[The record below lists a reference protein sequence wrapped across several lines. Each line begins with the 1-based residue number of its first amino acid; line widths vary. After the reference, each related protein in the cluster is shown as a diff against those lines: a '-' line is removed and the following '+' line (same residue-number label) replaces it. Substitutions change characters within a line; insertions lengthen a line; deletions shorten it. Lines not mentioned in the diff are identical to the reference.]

1 MRAIGRS
8 TIGRS
13 SGVAGGVLLACAA
26 GLGAARPAAA
36 ALDRATERELEQRVA
51 AIEPQ
56 LIVWRHDIHQH
67 PELSGQETRT
77 AALVAAHLR
86 QLGLEVTTGVGGT
99 GVVGLLRGSLPGKV
113 VALRADMD
121 ALPVTEQTDLPF
133 ASHATGNQMGK
144 QTGVMHA
151 CGHDGHTAMLMAV
164 AQVLSEMR
172 PRLHGSV
179 KFIFQ
184 PAEEGYS
191 QPPRSPDEHIGAL
204 AMIDAGVLENP
215 KVDAIYGL
223 HLVAQLPAG
232 ALGYRSGATM
242 ASADTWE
249 LQVIG
254 RQTHGG
260 LPWAGVDPIVV
271 SAQII
276 LGLQTLV
283 SRQVNIAAQPAVLS
297 IGSIHGGNRENII
310 PERVE
315 LLGTLRTYDDGM
327 RDDLVA
333 RMRNT
338 AESIAHASGATAEL
352 NLGAHHYATTVNEP
366 GLTARALPVL
376 TRVVR
381 GNIQEV
387 AKITAAEDFSEFQKR
402 VPGMF
407 FVLGATAPGTDP
419 ATAPTNH
426 SPLFR
431 VDDSTL
437 AVGVRALASLA
448 LEYR

>member
-1 MRAIGRS
+1 
-8 TIGRS
+8 
-13 SGVAGGVLLACAA
+13 
-26 GLGAARPAAA
+26 
-36 ALDRATERELEQRVA
+36 
-51 AIEPQ
+51 
-56 LIVWRHDIHQH
+56 
-67 PELSGQETRT
+67 
-77 AALVAAHLR
+77 
-86 QLGLEVTTGVGGT
+86 
-99 GVVGLLRGSLPGKV
+99 
-113 VALRADMD
+113 
-121 ALPVTEQTDLPF
+121 
-133 ASHATGNQMGK
+133 
-144 QTGVMHA
+144 
-151 CGHDGHTAMLMAV
+151 
-164 AQVLSEMR
+164 MR

-232 ALGYRSGATM
+232 ALGYRSGPTM

-249 LQVIG
+249 LQVMG

-276 LGLQTLV
+276 LGLQTLI

-310 PERVE
+310 PDRVD

-338 AESIAHASGATAEL
+338 AESIARASGATAEL
-352 NLGAHHYATTVNEP
+352 RLGAHHYATTVNEP

-419 ATAPTNH
+419 AKAPTNH

-431 VDDSTL
+431 VDDATL

-448 LEYR
+448 LDYR

>member
-1 MRAIGRS
+1 M
-8 TIGRS
+8 
-13 SGVAGGVLLACAA
+13 GVAGGLLLACTA
-26 GLGAARPAAA
+26 GLCAAPPAA
-36 ALDRATERELEQRVA
+36 ALDAGVERELEQRVA

-56 LIVWRHDIHQH
+56 LIAWRHDIHQH

-99 GVVGLLRGSLPGKV
+99 GVVGLLRGALPGKV

-121 ALPVTEQTDLPF
+121 ALPVTEQTGLPF
-133 ASHATGNQMGK
+133 ASQATGNNMGRE
-144 QTGVMHA
+144 TGVMHA
-151 CGHDGHTAMLMAV
+151 CGHDGHTAILMAV
-164 AQVLSEMR
+164 AQVLSGMR

-191 QPPRSPDEHIGAL
+191 QPPRSPDEPIGAL
-204 AMIDAGVLENP
+204 AMIQAGALENP
-215 KVDAIYGL
+215 KVEAIYGL
-223 HLVAQLPAG
+223 HLVSQLPAG
-232 ALGYRSGATM
+232 VIGYRSGPAM
-242 ASADTWE
+242 ASSDTWE
-249 LQVIG
+249 LKVIG

-260 LPWAGVDPIVV
+260 VPWAGVDPIVV

-283 SRQVNIAAQPAVLS
+283 SRQANIAAQPVVLS

-310 PERVE
+310 PDSVE

-327 RDDLVA
+327 RDDIVA

-338 AESIAHASGATAEL
+338 AESIAHASGATTQFR
-352 NLGAHHYATTVNEP
+352 LGAHHYGTTINAP
-366 GLTARALPVL
+366 DLTARALPVL
-376 TRVVR
+376 TRVVH
-381 GNIQEV
+381 GNIREV
-387 AKITAAEDFSEFQKR
+387 PKITAAEDFSEFQKR
-402 VPGMF
+402 VPGLF
-407 FVLGATAPGTDP
+407 FVLGATAPGKDP
-419 ATAPTNH
+419 ATAPSNH

-431 VDDSTL
+431 VDDAAL
-437 AVGVRALASLA
+437 AVGVRALAALA
-448 LEYR
+448 LEER